1 MRSVPIKWQRIAV
14 EKAARCADDA
24 AWFHEQRNY
33 AQAAYARSY
42 ANSLHDAALT
52 LKSLE
57 MEGGLRGTQRRR
69 AANG

>member
-1 MRSVPIKWQRIAV
+1 MSSVPIKWQRIAV
-14 EKAARCADDA
+14 EKAAQGADDA
-24 AWFHEQRNY
+24 AWFHEQRKD
-33 AQAAYARSY
+33 AQAASARSY

-57 MEGGLRGTQRRR
+57 MEGGLRRPQRR

>member
-1 MRSVPIKWQRIAV
+1 MSSVPIKWQRIAV
-14 EKAARCADDA
+14 EKAAQGADDA
-24 AWFHEQRNY
+24 AWFHEQRKD
-33 AQAAYARSY
+33 AQAASARSY

-57 MEGGLRGTQRRR
+57 MEGGLRGKGQRR